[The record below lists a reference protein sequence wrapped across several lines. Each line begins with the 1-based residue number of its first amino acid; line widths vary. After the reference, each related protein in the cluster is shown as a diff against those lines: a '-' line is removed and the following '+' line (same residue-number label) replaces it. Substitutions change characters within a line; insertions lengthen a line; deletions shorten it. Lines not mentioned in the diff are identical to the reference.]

1 MNLNKDYDD
10 DAAANRPCVFW
21 CFGENVDEVS
31 FRGKCSAVG
40 NTVWKSF

>member
-1 MNLNKDYDD
+1 MTQRQIGP
-10 DAAANRPCVFW
+10 AFFGVFV
-21 CFGENVDEVS
+21 EKVDEVS